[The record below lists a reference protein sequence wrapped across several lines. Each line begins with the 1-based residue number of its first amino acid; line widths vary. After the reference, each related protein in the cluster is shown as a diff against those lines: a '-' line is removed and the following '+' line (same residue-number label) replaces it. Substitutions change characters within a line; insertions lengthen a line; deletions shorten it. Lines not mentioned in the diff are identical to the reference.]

1 MKNIHIGK
9 LIKEKFDEKKMTK
22 AEFARKVHIHRSTV
36 YLLFEQKSIDVE
48 LLLAISKVL
57 DYNFIEEVYLKRLP
71 PEKENTVIVGV
82 EIDRSQLQSLDL
94 PKEFLTLSKFITQN
108 V

>member
-9 LIKEKFDEKKMTK
+9 LIKEKFEEKKMTK
-22 AEFARKVHIHRSTV
+22 AEFARRINIHRSTV

-48 LLLAISKVL
+48 LLLDISKVL
-57 DYNFIEEVYLKRLP
+57 EYNFIEEVYLKRSQP
-71 PEKENTVIVGV
+71 KENTVIIGIEV
-82 EIDRSQLQSLDL
+82 DSSQVQRLDL
-94 PKEFLTLSKFITQN
+94 PKEFLQLSKFITPN

>member
-9 LIKEKFDEKKMTK
+9 LIKEKFDEKKITK
-22 AEFARKVHIHRSTV
+22 TEFARRIHIHRSTV

-48 LLLAISKVL
+48 LLLAISEVL
-57 DYNFIEEVYLKRLP
+57 EYSFIEEVYLKRSP
-71 PEKENTVIVGV
+71 PKKDTIVVGIEV
-82 EIDRSQLQSLDL
+82 DRSQLQNLDL
-94 PKEFLTLSKFITQN
+94 PEEFLMLSKHITQN

>member
-1 MKNIHIGK
+1 MKHIHIGK

-22 AEFARKVHIHRSTV
+22 AEFSRRIHIHRSTV

-48 LLLAISKVL
+48 LLFAISKVL
-57 DYNFIEEVYLKRLP
+57 EYNFIEEVYLKRRQP
-71 PEKENTVIVGV
+71 PRDTVIVGV
-82 EIDRSQLQSLDL
+82 EVDRSQLQKLDL
-94 PKEFLTLSKFITQN
+94 PEEFIRLSKSITRS

>member
-9 LIKEKFDEKKMTK
+9 LIKEKLDEKKMTK
-22 AEFARKVHIHRSTV
+22 AEFARRIHIHRSTV

-57 DYNFIEEVYLKRLP
+57 EYNFIEEVYLKRSQA
-71 PEKENTVIVGV
+71 KEDVVIIGV
-82 EIDRSQLQSLDL
+82 EVDRSQLQNLDL
-94 PKEFLTLSKFITQN
+94 PKEFLKLSKSITQN